1 MNSKEKLILKK
12 TNKMNKR
19 QITLLYKELNVPENI
34 IAHMKQVH
42 FVCEKLIK
50 AFTKKHIKIE
60 KKNILSA
67 ALLHD
72 IFRTANDHHAQ
83 KAADFLRKK
92 GEKSVAK
99 LVEKHNFFS
108 IDDLKTWE
116 EKILYYADKR
126 VDRDR
131 IVPLN
136 RRFDKYE
143 NRDLE
148 TEEKVQILENEFIV
162 HLGKLPVL

>member
-1 MNSKEKLILKK
+1 MNLKENLILTK
-12 TNKMNKR
+12 TNKMNQK
-19 QITLLYKELNVPENI
+19 QIISLYKELKVPENI
-34 IAHMKQVH
+34 IAHMRQVH
-42 FVCEKLIK
+42 FVCEKLIE
-50 AFTKKHIKIE
+50 AFIKKGIKIE
-60 KKNILSA
+60 KKNLLTA

-72 IFRTANDHHAQ
+72 IFRTEDKCHAQ
-83 KAADFLRKK
+83 KAADFLSHM

-108 IDDLKTWE
+108 IDNLKTWE

-126 VDRDR
+126 VDRDK

-148 TEEKVQILENEFIV
+148 TEEKVQTLENEFIAC
-162 HLGKLPVL
+162 LGELPVL

>member
-1 MNSKEKLILKK
+1 MNLKEKLILKK

-42 FVCEKLIK
+42 FVCEKLIN
-50 AFTKKHIKIE
+50 AFTKNHIKIE
-60 KKNILSA
+60 KKNILNA

-72 IFRTANDHHAQ
+72 IFRTENECHAQ
-83 KAADFLRKK
+83 KAADFLSHR

-108 IDDLKTWE
+108 IDELKTWE

-148 TEEKVQILENEFIV
+148 TEEKVQILENEFIAR
-162 HLGKLPVL
+162 LGKLPVL